1 MSCLL
6 QCCIDRILKGKSSMF
21 GLKARGE
28 QLGFWQVTFPLSF
41 STLLLYLAWILI
53 SQDCQAVMHQGLTL
67 TLVPRKPWLDSK
79 GKHIYYASSAY
90 RQFLVTTTKQSYCTV
105 WMFGGDTFPQL
116 AFWEGVHFMQ
126 WLYCSCYFCHSS
138 FSRKW
143 MRCHVVASKI
153 FGSQKYIHH
162 FSKFAWVTSMHI
174 ACFQVEFNM
183 LYFTTCCAL
192 TYGVS
197 SI

>member
-1 MSCLL
+1 MFHENAQFNFRIHLFPKTRHLQLGNYYLLLHIVGHGVTSLKLGARLFSLARILRCISPDVVVMGLSFASLWTRPGARQMSCLL

-53 SQDCQAVMHQGLTL
+53 SQDCQAVMPQGLTL

-90 RQFLVTTTKQSYCTV
+90 RQFLVTTTKQSCCTV
-105 WMFGGDTFPQL
+105 WMFGGDTFP
-116 AFWEGVHFMQ
+116 H
-126 WLYCSCYFCHSS
+126 
-138 FSRKW
+138 
-143 MRCHVVASKI
+143 
-153 FGSQKYIHH
+153 
-162 FSKFAWVTSMHI
+162 
-174 ACFQVEFNM
+174 
-183 LYFTTCCAL
+183 
-192 TYGVS
+192 
-197 SI
+197 